1 GGHRLIRR
9 DHGARRGLKLRVIL
23 AAALLIGAAYLAI
36 FGGDYD
42 VFDLRRVR
50 QERALEEQRARE
62 LAVQVEILRAREDS
76 LASDSA
82 TIERIARERYGLIRD
97 GERLYRFT
105 DTAADSTTDSSR
117 EHRPDS
123 TPE

>member
-1 GGHRLIRR
+1 
-9 DHGARRGLKLRVIL
+9 LKLRVL
-23 AAALLIGAAYLAI
+23 LGLALLAGAAYFAV

-62 LAVQVEILRAREDS
+62 LAADVETLRAREDS
-76 LASDSA
+76 LANDSA

-105 DTAADSTTDSSR
+105 DSAGDTTADSTAAPRSQ
-117 EHRPDS
+117 RP
-123 TPE
+123 PE